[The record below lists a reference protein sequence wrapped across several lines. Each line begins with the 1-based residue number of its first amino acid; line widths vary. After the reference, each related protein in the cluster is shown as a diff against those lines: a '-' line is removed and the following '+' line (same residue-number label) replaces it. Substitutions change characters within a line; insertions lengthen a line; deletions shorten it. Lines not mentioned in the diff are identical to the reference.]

1 MVLKKHWIMT
11 VCLFVILMSG
21 ADLIRVKVITED
33 ANLKETPEIGA
44 KTLAK
49 LPLHTILQVEEK
61 RGEWYKVSLEREGRR
76 VSGYIHEMLVSVI
89 AENEAAPP
97 AKDARP
103 KTAET
108 KEGAAKAKPV
118 KEPPQGLDKAQAEIL
133 TDLEIQ
139 LEKCRILIREEQ
151 RFDEALSLLSP
162 LAARSLRITSREKQ
176 LEMTSE
182 IFLMKGLA
190 QAGRGDEAAARAE
203 FRNMF
208 EVDVQIAKT
217 LTKNIYDAKIVT
229 LMKQAEMGY
238 LGVIL
243 EYSIEISSVPPGAK
257 VRIDGRDLGLAP
269 VTYKTQSSKALVEV
283 EKEGYK
289 PVREELVLGRKD
301 IKKEYRL
308 EAGVLKLA
316 VRSEPSGAR
325 IFYDGQDMGQVTSAE
340 LAEVLPGEHLIRLVK
355 DYYAD
360 WEMRVIIKSGMPP
373 DPISARLV
381 GVSYAPSRTWGDPES
396 SLFVRPAAIA
406 VDKDRRVL
414 VVDESP
420 AKLKILS
427 AAGEFAVS
435 GGAAG
440 IELKDLVRPAG
451 VAADAQ
457 GNIFLTD
464 AESHCVWVLNRSSAV
479 ELRWGDFGSGDKEF
493 NTPTGIAIDAA
504 GQLYIVD
511 SGNSR
516 IKKHSAQGGFLKAW
530 GKAGAE
536 NGAFLSPWAVAV
548 NAAGEV
554 FVLDSERVQRFS
566 PQGVWLGGWGR
577 QGTGEGEFNNPT
589 GLCLDAAGSI
599 YVADTGNHRIQKFD
613 TQGKIIC
620 SWGVKGQ
627 ERGMLEGPCG
637 IAVDEAGSVYV
648 VEKDNN
654 RVQLFVV
661 GSFAL
666 GASKPMTAKMMRQ
679 PS

>member
-1 MVLKKHWIMT
+1 MAMKKQGIMT
-11 VCLFVILMSG
+11 VCLFVVLMSG
-21 ADLIRVKVITED
+21 ASLIKVKVITED
-33 ANLKETPEIGA
+33 ANLKESPEIGA

-49 LPLHTILQVEEK
+49 LPLNTILQADEK
-61 RGEWYKVSLEREGRR
+61 QGEWYKVSLEWEGRR
-76 VSGYIHEMLVSVI
+76 VAGYIHEMLVSVI
-89 AENEAAPP
+89 VENEAVPP
-97 AKDARP
+97 VKDVPA

-108 KEGAAKAKPV
+108 KEGAPKAEPA
-118 KEPPQGLDKAQAEIL
+118 KEPPQGLDKSQAEIL
-133 TDLEIQ
+133 ADLEIQ

-151 RFDEALSLLSP
+151 KFDEALSLLSP
-162 LAARSLRITSREKQ
+162 LAARSLRVASREKQ
-176 LEMTSE
+176 VEMTSE
-182 IFLMKGLA
+182 ILLLKGLA
-190 QAGRGDEAAARAE
+190 QAGRGDEEAARAE

-208 EVDVQIAKT
+208 EVDAQIAKS
-217 LTKNIYDAKIVT
+217 LTKNIYDAKIGT
-229 LMKQAEMGY
+229 LLKQAEMRY

-257 VRIDGRDLGLAP
+257 IRIDGRDLGFAP

-283 EKEGYK
+283 DKEGYK
-289 PVREELVLGRKD
+289 AVREELVLDRKD
-301 IKKEYRL
+301 FKKEYRL

-316 VRSEPSGAR
+316 IRSEPGGAR
-325 IFYDGQDMGQVTSAE
+325 IFYDGQDVGQVTNAE

-355 DYYAD
+355 DNYAD
-360 WEMRVIIKSGMPP
+360 WEMRVIIKSGIPP
-373 DPISARLV
+373 DPIAGRLV
-381 GVSYAPSRTWGDPES
+381 GISYAPSKTWGDPES
-396 SLFVRPAAIA
+396 SVFVKPAAIA
-406 VDKDRRVL
+406 VDKDRRVI

-420 AKLKILS
+420 AKIKILS
-427 AAGEFAVS
+427 PAGEFS
-435 GGAAG
+435 GGGSAG
-440 IELKDLVRPAG
+440 LDLKDLVRPAG

-457 GNIFLTD
+457 GRIFVTD

-479 ELRWGDFGSGDKEF
+479 ELRWGDFGSGEKEF
-493 NTPTGIAIDAA
+493 NTPMGIAIDAD

-511 SGNSR
+511 AGNSR

-536 NGAFLSPWAVAV
+536 NGAFLSPRAVAV
-548 NAAGEV
+548 NSAGEV

-589 GLCLDAAGSI
+589 GICLDAAGSI

-613 TQGKIIC
+613 AQGKVIC

-637 IAVDEAGSVYV
+637 LAVDEAGSVYI

-654 RVQLFVV
+654 RVQLFVI

-666 GASKPMTAKMMRQ
+666 GASKR
-679 PS
+679 

>member
-1 MVLKKHWIMT
+1 MAMKKHGIMT

-21 ADLIRVKVITED
+21 ASLIKVKVITED

-49 LPLHTILQVEEK
+49 LPLNTILQADEK
-61 RGEWYKVSLEREGRR
+61 QGEWYKVSLEWEGRR
-76 VSGYIHEMLVSVI
+76 VAGYIHEMLVSVI
-89 AENEAAPP
+89 AENEADPP

-108 KEGAAKAKPV
+108 KEKVAKAEPV
-118 KEPPQGLDKAQAEIL
+118 KEPPQGLDKAQAGIL
-133 TDLEIQ
+133 ADLEIQ

-151 RFDEALSLLSP
+151 KFDEALSLLSP
-162 LAARSLRITSREKQ
+162 LAARSLRVASREKQ
-176 LEMTSE
+176 VEMTSE
-182 IFLMKGLA
+182 IFLLKGLA
-190 QAGRGDEAAARAE
+190 QAGRGDEAAARVE

-208 EVDVQIAKT
+208 EVDVQIAKS
-217 LTKNIYDAKIVT
+217 LTKNIYDAKIVA
-229 LMKQAEMGY
+229 LLKQAEMRY

-243 EYSIEISSVPPGAK
+243 EYSIEISSIPERAK

-269 VTYKTQSSKALVEV
+269 ITYKTQSSKALVEV

-289 PVREELVLGRKD
+289 AVREELVLERKD
-301 IKKEYRL
+301 FKKEYRL

-316 VRSEPSGAR
+316 IRSEPGGAK
-325 IFYDGQDMGQVTSAE
+325 IFYDGQDVGQVTNAE

-355 DYYAD
+355 DNYAD
-360 WEMRVIIKSGMPP
+360 WEMRVIIKSGIPP
-373 DPISARLV
+373 DPIAGRLV
-381 GVSYAPSRTWGDPES
+381 GISYAPSKTWGDPES
-396 SLFVRPAAIA
+396 SVFVKPAAIA

-420 AKLKILS
+420 AKIKILS
-427 AAGEFAVS
+427 PSGEFS
-435 GGAAG
+435 GGGGASG
-440 IELKDLVRPAG
+440 LDLKDLVRPAG

-457 GNIFLTD
+457 GRIFVTD

-479 ELRWGDFGSGDKEF
+479 ELRWGDFGSGEKEF
-493 NTPTGIAIDAA
+493 NTPTGIAIDAD

-511 SGNSR
+511 AGNSR

-536 NGAFLSPWAVAV
+536 NGAFLSPRAVAV
-548 NAAGEV
+548 NPAGEV
-554 FVLDSERVQRFS
+554 YVLDSERVQRFS

-599 YVADTGNHRIQKFD
+599 YVADTGNLRIQKFD
-613 TQGKIIC
+613 AQGKVIC

-637 IAVDEAGSVYV
+637 LAVDEAGSVYI

-654 RVQLFVV
+654 RVQLFVI

-666 GASKPMTAKMMRQ
+666 GASKR
-679 PS
+679 